1 MDYSFCGCC
10 CNEKANGGNVAIIRA
25 FTALSAS
32 LPARNDAGTPM
43 QPAILSRW
51 GREGIVHGR
60 PCLSYPPWGGGRLGN
75 ARSHSIVEG
84 GLEEMS

>member
-1 MDYSFCGCC
+1 MGCSFCGCC

-43 QPAILSRW
+43 QPAFSPDE
-51 GREGIVHGR
+51 GEGIVHGR
-60 PCLSYPPWGGGRLGN
+60 PLIVIPTIGERENGTGTGSFPLDCGGRFG
-75 ARSHSIVEG
+75 
-84 GLEEMS
+84 